1 MIQNE
6 LAAALDP
13 NARPPLIPR
22 GFCFL
27 VRASETLE
35 RKARATP
42 VRACRAIDR
51 ERPFLGR
58 TETSG
63 FMRPSIPC
71 RGHSGPLCG
80 AFASDAAAPSPS
92 NPATVSLNGG
102 PDTRQI
108 SGGAAQAKAADSS
121 ERLDLRVHLV

>member
-27 VRASETLE
+27 IRASETLE

-42 VRACRAIDR
+42 VRPRA
-51 ERPFLGR
+51 GQ
-58 TETSG
+58 
-63 FMRPSIPC
+63 SIGE
-71 RGHSGPLCG
+71 GH
-80 AFASDAAAPSPS
+80 F
-92 NPATVSLNGG
+92 
-102 PDTRQI
+102 
-108 SGGAAQAKAADSS
+108 
-121 ERLDLRVHLV
+121 